1 MIFGG
6 IMGGRGGNSLGGGWG
21 VAGGFGRPGIFG
33 IPGFANGTSS
43 APGGLAWVG
52 ERGPE
57 LVNLPRGSQ
66 VYPHQQSMAMAAN
79 SNAPQKVQIEVSISV
94 DEGGNIVPLVRQ
106 VAGEEADIRVNSYND
121 GMANRIRDI
130 GSNRWKGY
138 TG

>member
-1 MIFGG
+1 
-6 IMGGRGGNSLGGGWG
+6 
-21 VAGGFGRPGIFG
+21 
-33 IPGFANGTSS
+33 
-43 APGGLAWVG
+43 
-52 ERGPE
+52 
-57 LVNLPRGSQ
+57 
-66 VYPHQQSMAMAAN
+66 
-79 SNAPQKVQIEVSISV
+79 VQIEVSISV

>member
-1 MIFGG
+1 
-6 IMGGRGGNSLGGGWG
+6 
-21 VAGGFGRPGIFG
+21 
-33 IPGFANGTSS
+33 
-43 APGGLAWVG
+43 
-52 ERGPE
+52 
-57 LVNLPRGSQ
+57 
-66 VYPHQQSMAMAAN
+66 MAMAAN